1 VLVRPDGT
9 IGSRLAQCQEAIGEL
24 VEQVTR
30 VSARVV
36 LTPGQQAPS
45 LSLPDLDGD
54 TLDLDA
60 FRGRPL
66 VMLFWNPGCGFCA
79 AMLED
84 LRAWDADP
92 PPGSPRLLVVSQ
104 GTREANRA
112 LGLRSPVVV
121 EEGALRSHMA
131 FGVRATPSAILLD
144 ADGRIATG
152 MARGVRA
159 VTGLMGIRR
168 DRWEVVPVAP
178 GTDASLQRS

>member
-1 VLVRPDGT
+1 
-9 IGSRLAQCQEAIGEL
+9 
-24 VEQVTR
+24 
-30 VSARVV
+30 VV
-36 LTPGQQAPS
+36 LTPGQEAPS
-45 LSLPDLDGD
+45 LALPDLDGD
-54 TLDLDA
+54 VLDLDA

-66 VMLFWNPGCGFCA
+66 LLLFWSPGCGFCA
-79 AMLED
+79 AMLDD

-104 GTREANRA
+104 GGREANRA

-121 EEGALRSHMA
+121 EQGALLSHMA

-144 ADGRIATG
+144 ADGRVATG

-178 GTDASLQRS
+178 GTDAAPARS